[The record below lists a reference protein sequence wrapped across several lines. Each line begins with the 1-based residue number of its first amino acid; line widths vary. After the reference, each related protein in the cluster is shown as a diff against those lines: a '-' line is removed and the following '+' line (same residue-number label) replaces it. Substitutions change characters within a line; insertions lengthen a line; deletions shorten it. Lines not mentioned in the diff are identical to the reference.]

1 MRGVGITAPGKLAA
15 LLVALIGCFAYIIFR
30 DGESVHA
37 WATTTL
43 IVGYLV
49 GNGVGAK
56 QGQTTVPP
64 LSPKADG

>member
-1 MRGVGITAPGKLAA
+1 MRGVEITAPGKLAA

-30 DGESVHA
+30 DGESVQA

-49 GNGVGAK
+49 GNGVGA
-56 QGQTTVPP
+56 
-64 LSPKADG
+64 